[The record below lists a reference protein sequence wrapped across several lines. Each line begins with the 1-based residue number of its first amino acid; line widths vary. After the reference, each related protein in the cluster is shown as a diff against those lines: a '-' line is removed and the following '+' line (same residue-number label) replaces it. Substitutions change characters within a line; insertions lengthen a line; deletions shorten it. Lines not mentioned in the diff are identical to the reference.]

1 MINKDFKEWPLVPL
15 WSINDLNIAA
25 ALKSIHSTA
34 KEQLQLL
41 IVILPEE
48 RGNYGKIKRV
58 CETKLGLVSQC
69 CLPKNVKTD
78 TNIKYLENI
87 ALKINVKV
95 VGSID
100 WPEVT
105 TYRAV
110 ISAQLERQEIIGGLF
125 HTTRD
130 PKGCLRPDGMIRELM
145 MNFYQKNRCKPE
157 RIIFYRDGISESQF
171 SQVIIHEVDAIRKVA
186 CLSLQE
192 DYLPPI
198 TLVIVQKR
206 HHTRIFPPTLCSNYN
221 EQVAQIPSGTVIEQ
235 DICHPSGFDFYL
247 CSHTSQGNSRPT
259 HYTVIFDENHFTA
272 DGLQLLTHNLC
283 YVYAR
288 CTRAVSIV
296 PPVYYAHLA
305 AARGRRYL
313 GKFGD
318 GSSIRNEVTSEL
330 PEFLKVPKIA
340 DSVLGVMF
348 YC

>member
-1 MINKDFKEWPLVPL
+1 MDFKEWPLVPL

-87 ALKINVKV
+87 ALKINVK
-95 VGSID
+95 
-100 WPEVT
+100 
-105 TYRAV
+105 TYRQSFLVLMLAIPHQGCTRHLLQEWLDQSTGQKSPHIEL

-125 HTTRD
+125 HSTRD
-130 PKGCLRPDGMIRELM
+130 PKGCLKPDGMIRELM
-145 MNFYQKNRCKPE
+145 MNFYQRNRRKPE

-171 SQVIIHEVDAIRKVA
+171 SQVIIHEVDAIRKA

-206 HHTRIFPPTLCSNYN
+206 HHTRIFPHTLCSNYT
-221 EQVAQIPSGTVIEQ
+221 EQVAQIPSETQ
-235 DICHPSGFDFYL
+235 WF
-247 CSHTSQGNSRPT
+247 
-259 HYTVIFDENHFTA
+259 
-272 DGLQLLTHNLC
+272 
-283 YVYAR
+283 
-288 CTRAVSIV
+288 
-296 PPVYYAHLA
+296 
-305 AARGRRYL
+305 
-313 GKFGD
+313 
-318 GSSIRNEVTSEL
+318 
-330 PEFLKVPKIA
+330 
-340 DSVLGVMF
+340 
-348 YC
+348 